1 MSQNSSLIIKTKI
14 CSKDNYELL
23 DYDSSDIMI
32 NRLNINKSG
41 ILIRSEKDT
50 FFVDNSES
58 IEKKDIELLK
68 IIKDVQKDCYF
79 INTTE
84 NPNDLDKL
92 LEQKCS
98 YIVYKNPFF
107 EEEKEKNDK
116 RFYKLS
122 EGDVLKLG
130 KVFIRILRINLTKN
144 NLKDNSRN
152 NNYNFLNNKKDFN
165 FTSIVRNSSCSSLI
179 IKGQEVIKGSCG
191 SLGLN
196 YNNNEDD
203 RQGELIILNKNKL
216 KKNMNIKKQSLILP
230 KVSSTKDLLTAR
242 TNKIKIKY
250 KKKFNNLFINKFEN
264 NHQIKKS
271 NENNKKICRICF
283 QEEEK
288 IDMENPLINPC
299 TCKGSMKYIH
309 YKCLKN
315 WLESKI
321 RSSPL
326 SSVELEDKIGMCYCT
341 NDLICELCKTKFP
354 DYINYNGKLFNL
366 IFYDTNFEKYLIF
379 ESKQIEEEK
388 RFIHILSF
396 DKTNKIIIGRSKECD
411 ISFPEISVSRY
422 HCYIHYN
429 NKKEELYLED
439 NSSRFGSLVL
449 VQNPFLLMID
459 QLPLK
464 IQTNKTFIK
473 IKLSIPFNFFSC
485 CSVKYDIYKKYKSYQ
500 EQNEPFLD
508 ICNILEI
515 KNNDDNEESEEIIYN
530 ENNNEKDINE
540 KNNRNV
546 SPIKLV
552 GNNSNNTSKNESL
565 FFLRL
570 KSIDSTKKKKINKG
584 RFERILNKNTSN
596 EQYTKLIETQRLLS
610 GNKKTKNSLGKDNEI
625 HLNRLNLNKNNIYI
639 GNLNIFSLKS
649 NNHKNS
655 SNSIYSR
662 KEEKNDIKDEDKKN
676 E

>member
-50 FFVDNSES
+50 FFVDNSENL
-58 IEKKDIELLK
+58 EKKDIELFK

-216 KKNMNIKKQSLILP
+216 KKNINIKKQSLILP

-242 TNKIKIKY
+242 TKKIKIKY

-271 NENNKKICRICF
+271 IENNKKICRICF
-283 QEEEK
+283 
-288 IDMENPLINPC
+288 
-299 TCKGSMKYIH
+299 
-309 YKCLKN
+309 
-315 WLESKI
+315 
-321 RSSPL
+321 
-326 SSVELEDKIGMCYCT
+326 
-341 NDLICELCKTKFP
+341 
-354 DYINYNGKLFNL
+354 
-366 IFYDTNFEKYLIF
+366 
-379 ESKQIEEEK
+379 
-388 RFIHILSF
+388 
-396 DKTNKIIIGRSKECD
+396 
-411 ISFPEISVSRY
+411 
-422 HCYIHYN
+422 
-429 NKKEELYLED
+429 
-439 NSSRFGSLVL
+439 
-449 VQNPFLLMID
+449 
-459 QLPLK
+459 
-464 IQTNKTFIK
+464 
-473 IKLSIPFNFFSC
+473 
-485 CSVKYDIYKKYKSYQ
+485 
-500 EQNEPFLD
+500 
-508 ICNILEI
+508 
-515 KNNDDNEESEEIIYN
+515 
-530 ENNNEKDINE
+530 
-540 KNNRNV
+540 
-546 SPIKLV
+546 
-552 GNNSNNTSKNESL
+552 
-565 FFLRL
+565 
-570 KSIDSTKKKKINKG
+570 
-584 RFERILNKNTSN
+584 
-596 EQYTKLIETQRLLS
+596 
-610 GNKKTKNSLGKDNEI
+610 
-625 HLNRLNLNKNNIYI
+625 
-639 GNLNIFSLKS
+639 
-649 NNHKNS
+649 
-655 SNSIYSR
+655 
-662 KEEKNDIKDEDKKN
+662 
-676 E
+676 